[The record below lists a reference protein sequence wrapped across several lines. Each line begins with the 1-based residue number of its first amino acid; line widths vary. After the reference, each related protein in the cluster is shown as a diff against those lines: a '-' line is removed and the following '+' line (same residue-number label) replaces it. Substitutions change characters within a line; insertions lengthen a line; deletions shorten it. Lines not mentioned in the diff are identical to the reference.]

1 VAPFWSGSDGP
12 PSLWL
17 GRGGGTVTEVEV
29 AVVGGGVVG
38 LSAAYWLARMG
49 RRPLLLEAGH
59 LAGRASGRNAGF
71 LLTGSPEPYSSF
83 ERRLGPEAARA
94 FWELSRESRELL
106 RAELLDS
113 GRVEC
118 RFRDE
123 GSWLAVVGGA
133 DDYEAAEAELRA
145 SGERLAALGFELEWH
160 EGAAVERASG
170 SPRIRAALHQ
180 PRDGGLDP
188 VLLCRGIAEAG
199 GFPVRT
205 GAWVHRLEPRGGR
218 IEIVADGGSV
228 LAERVVV
235 ALNAYAPALLP
246 WLAREIRPVRGQM
259 LATGP
264 GERSIRGVWYLNHGF
279 EYVRQAD
286 DGAVVAGGGRRA
298 LRRSEIGYLEHPT
311 ASVQGALER
320 FLHETYPAFAERPIE
335 RRWAGVM
342 AFTEDG
348 LPRFG
353 EAPGLPGVVY
363 AAGFNGHGLSLGF
376 ATGRWLARR
385 VLGETAEPLL
395 PPARPGAPPSPL
407 LSWSAW

>member
-1 VAPFWSGSDGP
+1 VAPFWSGSGGP

-17 GRGGGTVTEVEV
+17 GRGGGRPTEVEV

-38 LSAAYWLARMG
+38 LSAAYWLARAG
-49 RRPLLLEAGH
+49 KRPLLLEAGH

-71 LLTGSPEPYSSF
+71 LLTGSPELFAGF
-83 ERRLGPEAARA
+83 ERRLGAEAARA

-113 GRVEC
+113 GRVDC
-118 RFRDE
+118 RFRAE

-160 EGAAVERASG
+160 EGDEVERASG
-170 SPRIRAALHQ
+170 SPRVRAALHQ

-199 GFPVRT
+199 GFEVRT
-205 GAWVHRLEPRGGR
+205 GAWVHRLEPRGER

-264 GERSIRGVWYLNHGF
+264 GERAIRGVWYLNHGF

-286 DGAVVAGGGRRA
+286 DGAVIAGGGRRA
-298 LRRSEIGYLEHPT
+298 LRRAELGYLEHPT
-311 ASVQGALER
+311 AGVQGALER

-342 AFTEDG
+342 AFTADG
-348 LPRFG
+348 LPRSG

-385 VLGETAEPLL
+385 VLGETEEPLL
-395 PPARPGAPPSPL
+395 PPARPHAPPSPL
-407 LSWSAW
+407 I